1 MSFFV
6 LEGIS
11 EVEEQFSIQWNIL
24 EYGNAINTL
33 ESQWDIFNNITQEL
47 ECQWN
52 ILEVTVEKSLVLK
65 WDIYNFIDDVELA
78 LLWEIFEYE
87 FPEYQ
92 FKVEKRIKSFM

>member
-11 EVEEQFSIQWNIL
+11 EVEEQFPLQWNIL
-24 EYGNAINTL
+24 EYGDAANTL
-33 ESQWDIFNNITQEL
+33 VSKWDIFNNIEQEL

-52 ILEVTVEKSLVLK
+52 ILEVTVEKTLALK
-65 WDIYNFIDDVELA
+65 WDIYNFVDDVELV

-87 FPEYQ
+87 VPEYQ